1 MKYSPNGRALDKSI
15 TSVGRGTLYIMELDE
30 FDRPIKKT
38 MKSLGYNN
46 SISIG
51 VSKDQNDK
59 THTNFD
65 KTVTYES
72 KSTNV
77 VYTLESEMKSF
88 EIEVLKYYL
97 NSDITKKAATSQ
109 TIEITVTDTDIT
121 ADDGFMYP
129 IEGAIDTAVI
139 TFGTATTAIVD
150 VHYTLHNGG
159 VVFNS
164 LNRQTAAGANVLLD
178 PSAADVEVEM
188 VIGTLAGDVLEAET
202 KQEKNYA
209 LYAEIYNGDYL
220 DQYFIHKTKPVL
232 DTFPVKQEAED
243 DQVYTPS
250 WTLLAS
256 KAITDPDLSPF
267 YKMIRTKIN

>member
-15 TSVGRGTLYIMELDE
+15 TSVGRGTLYIIELDE

-51 VSKDQNDK
+51 VAKDQNDK
-59 THTNFD
+59 THTNYD

-72 KSTNV
+72 KATNV

-97 NSDITKKAATSQ
+97 NSDITKQAAASQ
-109 TIEITVTDTDIT
+109 TIEITVTDEDIT
-121 ADDGFMYP
+121 QTDGFMYP
-129 IEGAIDTAVI
+129 IEGAIDTCVI
-139 TFGTATTAIVD
+139 TFGADTTALVD

-164 LNRQTAAGANVLLD
+164 LDRQTAAGAVTLLD
-178 PSAADVEVEM
+178 PSSADVEVEM
-188 VIGTLAGDVLEAET
+188 VIGTLAADVLEAET
-202 KQEKNYA
+202 KAEKNYA

-232 DTFPVKQEAED
+232 DTFPIKQEAED

-256 KAITDPDLSPF
+256 KAITDPAASPF